1 MNKKQIIIAFSAVL
15 VASYVGFFL
24 YQRNNRKKADEAVN
38 SYEEAMKKLK
48 EAKDGFNPLY
58 SEPTEFDVPEEFKV
72 EPKNVEEEAVTS
84 PEEVSMEEQLRE
96 WERYNLF

>member
-58 SEPTEFDVPEEFKV
+58 IEPTEFDVPEEFKV